1 MCGIFGIFDFDNED
15 VSHEKLK
22 LMSRNMI
29 HRGPDDEG
37 FFIDGSIGIGMRRLS
52 IIDIEGGKQPIC
64 NEDGNIQ
71 VVFNGEIYNYIELRK
86 QLIDQGYKFK
96 TNSDTEVLVHLYENM
111 GRKCINQLNG
121 MFAFALWDK
130 RKQIL
135 WIARDRLGIKPLFWN
150 ISSKKFHFSSDLN
163 SLNKVVKSKI
173 SPKSLIRYLG
183 YSYIPAPLS
192 IFEDIHKL
200 LPGHEL
206 IIKEGKLTDNRY
218 WSLLKKKNR
227 VSAEKASKKLNSLL
241 SESTRLQLQ
250 SDVPVGILLSGG
262 IDSSAIAVYAAAHL
276 KGKSIRTYTA
286 DFMEKQ
292 GLDSFH
298 ARELAKSIG
307 AIHTEV
313 KISSDD
319 QIKILDSLINEMD
332 EPIADNAIVATYAL
346 AKKASMDGVKVL
358 LSGAGGDEVF
368 GGYDHHFKGKKYSSS
383 WFANLPSF
391 LRVILKPIWII
402 YNPALLYK
410 LHNPSREFFTSTS
423 GSNLWMLSRIIQ
435 NKSLFKGLIKDFD
448 SKSGNLNDFDSYSRM
463 KLDLKNYLP
472 DNILA
477 LTDKATM
484 AASVE
489 GRVPLLDHRIVEYCF
504 SLPQDL
510 NILDGVPKG
519 LFKKT
524 LELKLTSKLI
534 KRKKEGFS
542 APTSKWIN
550 NMAKHIHKELIH
562 NTAPMLKEILN
573 INNIDSWLKSDK
585 LKQQGAET
593 LYSLYILN
601 SWLNSHC
608 E

>member
-1 MCGIFGIFDFDNED
+1 MCGIFGIFHFDDEK

-22 LMSRNMI
+22 LMSRNMV

-64 NEDGNIQ
+64 NENGNIQ

-111 GRKCINQLNG
+111 GRKCIDQLNG

-130 RKQIL
+130 RKQML

-150 ISSKKFHFSSDLN
+150 MSSKKFLFSSDLN

-173 SPKSLIRYLG
+173 SPKSLMRYLG

-218 WSLLKKKNR
+218 WTLLKNKNR
-227 VSAEKASKKLNSLL
+227 VSVEKASKKLDNLL

-262 IDSSAIAVYAAAHL
+262 IDSSAIAVYAATHL
-276 KGKSIRTYTA
+276 KGKSIRTYTV
-286 DFMEKQ
+286 DFMEKE

-332 EPIADNAIVATYAL
+332 EPIADNAIV
-346 AKKASMDGVKVL
+346 KVL

-383 WFANLPSF
+383 WFANLPPF
-391 LRVILKPIWII
+391 LRVILKPIWMI

-423 GSNLWMLSRIIQ
+423 GSNLWMLSQIIK

-448 SKSGNLNDFDSYSRM
+448 SKSRSLNNFDSYSRM
-463 KLDLKNYLP
+463 KLDLKYYLP

-524 LELKLTSKLI
+524 LELKLTSKFI

-542 APTSKWIN
+542 APTSKWITH
-550 NMAKHIHKELIH
+550 MARHIQKELIH
-562 NTAPMLKEILN
+562 NTAPLLKEILN
-573 INNIDSWLKSDK
+573 INNIDTWLKSDK

-601 SWLNSHC
+601 SWLNLHC